1 MQKIIL
7 GTSNPE
13 KVEDIKYSISVYS
26 RNIFRNS
33 EILTL
38 SDVSDIYDIDI
49 PDAEE
54 NGKTVEENCMSKVL
68 TYKNILGKIGD
79 LHKGLLISED
89 TGLFIKELDWNPG
102 VHTARF
108 AGDHDFNK
116 LGKKV
121 MELMNGVDDRYA
133 FVKSAVGFTVIGYP
147 ELYTNIQSDYVEGSI
162 SEYIYEGDGFS
173 FDKIFH
179 IKGYPTGVTL
189 AESCSKNKAVR
200 LEIPRSKCIESLL
213 DKFRPFLEG

>member
-7 GTSNPE
+7 GTSNLE
-13 KVEDIKYSISVYS
+13 KIEDIKYSISVNS
-26 RNIFRNS
+26 RYIFNNS
-33 EILTL
+33 DILTL
-38 SDVSDIYDIDI
+38 HDVSDIYDIHI

-54 NGKTVEENCMSKVL
+54 NGRTVEENCMSKIL
-68 TYKNILGKIGD
+68 TYKDILGKIDD
-79 LHKGLLISED
+79 LYGGLLISED
-89 TGLFIKELDWNPG
+89 TGLFIRELDWNPG
-102 VHTARF
+102 VRTSRF
-108 AGDHDFNK
+108 AGDHDFDK

-147 ELYTNIQSDYVEGSI
+147 ELYTNIQSSSIEGSI
-162 SEYIYEGDGFS
+162 SEYIYEGEGYP

-200 LEIPRSKCIESLL
+200 LELPRSECIELLL